1 MSVWVLSCAEAAF
14 DDDWREEVENMVR
27 DCIELSVACEDDI
40 LDREIDSAEISRCL
54 RRLKII
60 RLVEVASC

>member
-1 MSVWVLSCAEAAF
+1 
-14 DDDWREEVENMVR
+14 MVR
-27 DCIELSVACEDDI
+27 VCIELSVACEDNI

-60 RLVEVASC
+60 RLVEVMVWWTSC